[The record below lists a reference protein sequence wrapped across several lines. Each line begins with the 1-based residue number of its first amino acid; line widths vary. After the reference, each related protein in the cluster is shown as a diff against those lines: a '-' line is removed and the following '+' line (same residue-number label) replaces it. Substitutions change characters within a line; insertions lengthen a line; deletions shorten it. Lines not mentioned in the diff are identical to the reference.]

1 MISHNKHITYKL
13 FLGHNLW
20 NVKYNEKACLKFHIR
35 GDMLPIGIHRV
46 LMLIIDFIQM
56 QEI

>member
-20 NVKYNEKACLKFHIR
+20 NVKYNEKASLKFHIK
-35 GDMLPIGIHRV
+35 GDMLPIGIHPV

>member
-1 MISHNKHITYKL
+1 MISHNKDITYKL

-20 NVKYNEKACLKFHIR
+20 NVKYSEIASLKFPIQA
-35 GDMLPIGIHRV
+35 DMLPIGVHPV